1 MQQAEL
7 DFTAAKERANTGMR
21 RAADRA
27 CRKTDPLWVETAVLF
42 LASFAREQGGK
53 QFTIEQ
59 ARTALAGKVAD
70 PPDGR
75 AWGQVT
81 RMARDRKIIVQV
93 GIAPAASSNGSLK
106 PAYESGPG
114 AV

>member
-7 DFTAAKERANTGMR
+7 DFTAAKVRANTGMR

-27 CRKTDPLWVETAVLF
+27 CRKVDPLWVETACVF
-42 LASFAREQGGK
+42 LARFAREQGLR
-53 QFTIEQ
+53 QFTMEQ
-59 ARTALAGKVAD
+59 ARAALASKVVA
-70 PPDGR
+70 PPDLR

-81 RMARDRKIIVQV
+81 RYARDRKIIVQV

-106 PAYESGPG
+106 PAYQAGPG
-114 AV
+114 VP